1 MTPDL
6 IVVGVLFLLRI
17 AVTLALVLVD
27 GFLAARYLE
36 TRSDTIRKAR
46 SRRLTGKPPGV
57 TPQAAQ
63 GGLATPEPPMP
74 RRRATAAEE
83 D

>member
-46 SRRLTGKPPGV
+46 SEEIDREAARRDARKPRKV
-57 TPQAAQ
+57 A
-63 GGLATPEPPMP
+63 
-74 RRRATAAEE
+74 
-83 D
+83 